1 LTGVMRFTKNLSRK
15 FMVRAFFGVLLVYH
29 LLLPYNAASQV
40 NLCDISLSD
49 QITLASDSIPLF
61 SPQISVS
68 GDTIHAIWF
77 ALDIFQTSSNDG
89 IQYCHSFDGGE
100 SFSSVV
106 TIISSDSAF
115 SPGIITCS
123 DEFVYVSYT
132 GFMDGIFGIIFQRST
147 DAGITWEQ
155 PEMIIPNTRPRL
167 IGAIEM
173 SVYIH
178 YESQRGGNN
187 GLLRSDDNGA
197 TWQVVNSDMLLL
209 DDFQLTS
216 NMFHGVGT
224 ITGVHSEV
232 EYYYS
237 PNQGASWYAS
247 EIISREDPVTSI
259 QPKIA
264 VNAVGTIYI
273 VWNDTGNVMLR
284 RSNGYDEDDNL
295 LWLPRI
301 VVSADRYAVF
311 LDVGTTG
318 KFVTVVWDN
327 YEFDKRYVQNCH
339 SADEANNFCPKDT
352 LSLGSNSGEPCVAVS
367 GGSIHYVW
375 SESIDMGGAILYRHG
390 TAREIVQPTTHV
402 LMQNYPNPV
411 NNITHI
417 THIEYVLTIPE
428 QVRIVLYNILG
439 QRVTT
444 LVDEYQEAKNYK
456 LSIDANQFP
465 TGVYF
470 YRLMTPHFSETKKLV
485 ILR

>member
-1 LTGVMRFTKNLSRK
+1 MTGVKRFTKNLSRK

-40 NLCDISLSD
+40 NICDISLSD

-147 DAGITWEQ
+147 DAGITWER

-167 IGAIEM
+167 IGVIEM

-352 LSLGSNSGEPCVAVS
+352 LSSGSNSGEPCVAVS

-470 YRLMTPHFSETKKLV
+470 YRLMTPHFSETKKLL